1 MKQLHTYSTNVLAI
15 IGILSIIGF
24 MLMLTSCESS
34 STAPS
39 DEKVEEKLNVQEQ
52 ALINNVG
59 ELHNYAIKKLY
70 EKHREEIEVMLSS
83 REGIEKMADIMI
95 KEAKASE
102 FWTLAQDESFSNKEE
117 IVSAIVNI
125 FSGNYEQIENYSN
138 YNELL
143 LFNLD
148 NLPEWSRKY
157 PTLEAYKK
165 DIPRISNVIQTESP
179 KVIEDILINTVEA
192 SSSLWTDQD
201 LVYAFSSGS
210 ITNQVKKENF
220 IHFPNPDFSKQ
231 EASEATCAIM
241 TTVADAEGGA
251 IGLIG
256 GGPIGSIIGAAL
268 GSVVFIHAS
277 SNAGVC
283 YTD

>member
-1 MKQLHTYSTNVLAI
+1 MKQLHIYSTNVLTI

-24 MLMLTSCESS
+24 ILMLTSCESS

-39 DEKVEEKLNVQEQ
+39 DEVVKEKLTVQEQ
-52 ALINNVG
+52 ALINNIG
-59 ELHNYAIKKLY
+59 ELHNFVINKIY
-70 EKHREEIEVMLSS
+70 EKHRDEIGMMISS
-83 REGIEKMADIMI
+83 REGLERMADIMI
-95 KEAKASE
+95 KEAKASD
-102 FWTLAQDESFSNKEE
+102 FWTLPHDETFTNKEDV
-117 IVSAIVNI
+117 VSAIVNI

-148 NLPEWSRKY
+148 NLAEWSAKY

-165 DIPRISNVIQTESP
+165 DIPRISNVIRTESP

-241 TTVADAEGGA
+241 TAVADAEGGA

-256 GGPIGSIIGAAL
+256 GGPFGSIIGAAL